1 MKKNVP
7 NICLGSKVSNDYFVA
22 FGGLTN
28 YLERVADDDPPR
40 TRHLAFRAFLH
51 RVIPKYEEYFSSEEF
66 NDVINSQNGAT
77 VEKINSIVQ
86 KLNEL
91 RSQKTS
97 DCEVLQP
104 LRIALVD
111 LISGGDKKSL
121 NKSQG

>member
-7 NICLGSKVSNDYFVA
+7 NICRDSEVSHDYSVA
-22 FGGLTN
+22 FGSLTN

-40 TRHLAFRAFLH
+40 TRHLACRAFLH
-51 RVIPKYEEYFSSEEF
+51 RVIPKYEEYFPPEEYE
-66 NDVINSQNGAT
+66 DVINSQNGAT
-77 VEKINSIVQ
+77 VDKINSIVE

-91 RSQKTS
+91 RSQKIS

-121 NKSQG
+121 NKSKG